1 MLSGNRVRQLV
12 ALTSMYS
19 DIRARQTPIPTPLP
33 VRVGTSLLIA
43 VGVAVLST
51 GLARGIQVG
60 VMVAAIAAGLLLMF
74 SHPYRR
80 EIKDFLERHNA
91 VHKPQIGQ
99 LLPLFLV
106 WLALMIVPVFAPMPV
121 WGTVLVGAAVFGW
134 MYLVFPHIDGTRAL
148 AYA

>member
-1 MLSGNRVRQLV
+1 MRPRSGTRQLV

-19 DIRARQTPIPTPLP
+19 DIRTLQTPIPTPPL
-33 VRVGTSLLIA
+33 VRVGTSLLFG

-60 VMVAAIAAGLLLMF
+60 IMVAAIAAGLLLVF
-74 SHPYRR
+74 GHPYRR
-80 EIKDFLERHNA
+80 EIKEFLAARNV
-91 VHKPQIGQ
+91 VHKPQLGQ
-99 LLPLFLV
+99 VMPLFLV
-106 WLALMIVPVFAPMPV
+106 WLALMIVPVFAPLPV
-121 WGTVLVGAAVFGW
+121 WGTALVGLAVSGW